1 MSTPASGRPT
11 PWSGAHS
18 LNTWGIWMGRQF
30 RRPKAIGS
38 ALLIVLAAAL
48 SSGCGG
54 DSSASAKATPTP
66 TDSLAHYTDT
76 GDACAQAI
84 SAIAYA
90 DDSLLAL
97 GQEPYQTF
105 DDLVRSKLAAVAGTL
120 ALEAD
125 DWPSPAIYRQAKV
138 VQPLAQAA
146 GARAPAKD
154 PARIRTLL
162 TYRMEA
168 AKLILLCRY

>member
-1 MSTPASGRPT
+1 MSYRFRLPARF
-11 PWSGAHS
+11 GA
-18 LNTWGIWMGRQF
+18 G
-30 RRPKAIGS
+30 
-38 ALLIVLAAAL
+38 LLIVAAAAL
-48 SSGCGG
+48 STGCGG
-54 DSSASAKATPTP
+54 SSSAAAKVTPTP

-97 GQEPYQTF
+97 GQEPYQDF

-120 ALEAD
+120 SLEAD
-125 DWPSPAIYRQAKV
+125 DWPSPRIYQQAKV

-146 GARAPAKD
+146 GARAPDKD

-168 AKLILLCRY
+168 AKLILMCRY

>member
-1 MSTPASGRPT
+1 MSRT
-11 PWSGAHS
+11 
-18 LNTWGIWMGRQF
+18 F
-30 RRPKAIGS
+30 RRPCFAI
-38 ALLIVLAAAL
+38 LLIVAAVGL
-48 SSGCGG
+48 TTGCGG
-54 DSSASAKATPTP
+54 GSSASPTLTPTP
-66 TDSLAHYTDT
+66 TDSLAHYTDP

-97 GQEPYQTF
+97 GQEPYQDF

-120 ALEAD
+120 SLEAD
-125 DWPSPAIYRQAKV
+125 DWPSPAIHQQAKV

-154 PARIRTLL
+154 PARIRALL